1 MAACISL
8 SRIFFVQI
16 FQILHE
22 FIEIWSLFKKAGFK
36 SFRFLIY
43 ILLEILCIF
52 KGGPIGSLK
61 FSIIQNSAKLDK
73 QK

>member
-22 FIEIWSLFKKAGFK
+22 FIEIWSLFKTAGFK

-52 KGGPIGSLK
+52 KGSTHRFTEI
-61 FSIIQNSAKLDK
+61 FN
-73 QK
+73 

>member
-22 FIEIWSLFKKAGFK
+22 FIEIWSLFKTAGFK

-43 ILLEILCIF
+43 ILLEMLCIF
-52 KGGPIGSLK
+52 KGSIHRFTEIFNHPK
-61 FSIIQNSAKLDK
+61 FCKAR
-73 QK
+73 